1 MEELLEKY
9 GGWPVIKGDDWNSEN
24 WDWLNTS
31 RRISNDGL
39 IDLILDC
46 HIEVEP
52 RNSSKHILTV
62 SIFLIIVC
70 VSSRSKLVDTA
81 GLLVE

>member
-1 MEELLEKY
+1 MEEILEKY
-9 GGWPVIKGDDWNSEN
+9 GGWPVVKGDDWNSEN

-31 RRISNDGL
+31 RHISNDGL

-52 RNSSKHILTV
+52 RNSSKRILTV
-62 SIFLIIVC
+62 SILSMFVC
-70 VSSRSKLVDTA
+70 VPSRSQLC
-81 GLLVE
+81 